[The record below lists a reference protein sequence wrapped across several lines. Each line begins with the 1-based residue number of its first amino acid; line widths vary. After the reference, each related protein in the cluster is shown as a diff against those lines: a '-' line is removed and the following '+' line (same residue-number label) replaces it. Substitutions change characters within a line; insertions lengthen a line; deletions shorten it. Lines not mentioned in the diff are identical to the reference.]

1 MNELYSTK
9 SFKFVQ
15 ELLIVKKAL
24 NATLPVSSFW
34 IASVPSIVL
43 ISKPLSIGLCVKLEK
58 FTVIAP
64 LYLLSALAVISNE
77 PEIA

>member
-43 ISKPLSIGLCVKLEK
+43 VSKPLSIGLCVKLEK
-58 FTVIAP
+58 LTVIVP

-77 PEIA
+77 PGIA

>member
-43 ISKPLSIGLCVKLEK
+43 ISKLSIGLCVKLEK
-58 FTVIAP
+58 FTVIVP